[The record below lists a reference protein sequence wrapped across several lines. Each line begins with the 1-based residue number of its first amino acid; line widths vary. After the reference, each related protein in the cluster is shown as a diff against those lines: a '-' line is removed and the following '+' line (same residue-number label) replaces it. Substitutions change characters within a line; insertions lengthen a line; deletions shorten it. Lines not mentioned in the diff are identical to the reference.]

1 MFFIGSEEKDFS
13 DVTVVPKIDTPRL
26 SSFLRA
32 ACQVHSVLLSSSSVL
47 VLKDSLSPEVEL
59 LKSWSFVIQ
68 NQFFVFK
75 YYLLTDYQ

>member
-1 MFFIGSEEKDFS
+1 MSQLYQRLTLHGCLVFS
-13 DVTVVPKIDTPRL
+13 GQHAR
-26 SSFLRA
+26 
-32 ACQVHSVLLSSSSVL
+32 SVLCCVSSSSVL

-59 LKSWSFVIQ
+59 LKSWSSVIQ